1 MAEKIDVPAWFE
13 RALDP
18 STPTTEDQETMRT
31 ASTYVEDLGGEVI
44 YPTIR
49 MNKAGRLFKPK
60 DALKSAMKNGDYI
73 LVKGPAGEETAMK
86 ATELSKRMSA
96 AVAKSREQVDRTDDL
111 IKAQEDKM
119 TSDTVS
125 FNEGG
130 LLDEGGSVD
139 PVSGNDVP
147 VGSTQ
152 QEVRDD
158 IPAQLSEGEFVLPAD
173 VVRYIGL
180 ENLMELRNKAKQGL
194 QQMEAMGQM
203 GNSEEATM
211 DDTAEMDVDID
222 ALIDEFDP
230 NDPETLNFAEGGMPT
245 YQYQPQQNIYS
256 PNANYNPYT
265 GMTGQPQ
272 QFTTGYMPQTTYQ
285 APPVYGAN
293 SGRFTSG
300 QPMGGG
306 TVEQRQYVGP
316 NGELRTF
323 TFIDG
328 KPTEEIPAGFKVY
341 KPEEK
346 AEPQIVKPEIAP
358 VSQDSGGNREQE
370 AEREAEYA
378 GYVSEMSQLAQL
390 DEKVGELWS
399 ESLHNPNNTKGFTD
413 TLGNFIKAGGIGGA
427 VKNDYAMH
435 QAAQAAAPNIASA
448 YGLDIENYK
457 NKGLASIFST
467 YNTDTLARDAIT
479 AKAVADALDMDPKDL
494 ARTSVDSDGDGKI
507 SQEEARKAEADLFM
521 DEDGVDYSKQDFSA
535 PSGPQGDPYDEQSGP
550 SGPSGPPGGSNAS
563 GDPSEE
569 GSTGAGGDQASADAA
584 GGSSMSSPFSK
595 GGLAEQTERALKSS
609 RKK

>member
-60 DALKSAMKNGDYI
+60 DPLKSAMKNGDYI
-73 LVKGPAGEETAMK
+73 LVEGPAGEETAMK

-96 AVAKSREQVDRTDDL
+96 AVAKSREPVDRTDDL

-147 VGSTQ
+147 VGSTK

-316 NGELRTF
+316 NGEMRTF

-328 KPTEEIPAGFKVY
+328 KPTEEIPAGFTVY

-346 AEPQIVKPEIAP
+346 AEPQIVKPEIAT
-358 VSQDSGGNREQE
+358 VSQGGGDNREQE

-390 DEKVGELWS
+390 DKTVGDLWS

-413 TLGNFIKAGGIGGA
+413 TLGNFIKAGGIAGA
-427 VKNDYAMH
+427 VKSDYAMH

-448 YGLDIENYK
+448 YGLDINNYK
-457 NKGLASIFST
+457 NTGLSSIFST
-467 YNTDTLARDAIT
+467 YNTDALARDAIT
-479 AKAVADALDMDPKDL
+479 SKAVAESLGMDPRDL
-494 ARTSVDSDGDGKI
+494 ARTNIDSDGDGRI
-507 SQEEARKAEADLFM
+507 SEDEAKKAEADLFM
-521 DEDGVDYSKQDFSA
+521 DEDGVDYAKEIAKEEAERKARQDA
-535 PSGPQGDPYDEQSGP
+535 LVEQANREAAEAAQRAANKAEAER
-550 SGPSGPPGGSNAS
+550 NAAKVRDS
-563 GDPSEE
+563 
-569 GSTGAGGDQASADAA
+569 GGDGNGGGGGGGGG
-584 GGSSMSSPFSK
+584 GGSSDSF
-595 GGLAEQTERALKSS
+595 GGGRDSDGWGE
-609 RKK
+609 